1 MTNQLE
7 KQIGHNIENNRM
19 MMMDDESWALNLF
32 LYTTL
37 SNKSLLINYNHLII
51 IITILIVDNK
61 STISINNDFYV
72 VIAKIQ

>member
-19 MMMDDESWALNLF
+19 MMAWALNLF